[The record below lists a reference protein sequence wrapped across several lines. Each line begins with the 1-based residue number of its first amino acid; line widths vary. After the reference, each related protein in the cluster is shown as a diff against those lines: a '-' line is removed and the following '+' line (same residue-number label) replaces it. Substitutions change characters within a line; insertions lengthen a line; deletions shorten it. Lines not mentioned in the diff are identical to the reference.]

1 MDLLDSFWVDSF
13 FHAFPL
19 CFHTDRSDRHWWCEV
34 ASGNVPAVGNPIW
47 TMTSAPRN
55 ASAARVVSHH
65 LTVAPATP
73 ATIDTAQWF
82 KHNKNERQV
91 EKPPALLGCNL
102 LRLGQNCEIVE
113 LWRFWDVLGWIFHM
127 FHDFSWYVFWCFFGN
142 VWSALRQMLVCQQL
156 TWVALAVS
164 HRWQMALIGLWQVS
178 SYSRNIH
185 AYVQFTIL
193 QIQITIHLFHGSER
207 RWVFPNIF
215 LLRFIF
221 GQRQLSHRFGAR
233 FWASTSLRRAGGIPW
248 YHWPQETSS
257 CTATTSASGPWT
269 DTANHT
275 GRGRHRGQS
284 EEYLSCKGW
293 NWMKLMKWLSKWNT
307 RKGHVL

>member
-102 LRLGQNCEIVE
+102 LRLGQNCEIFGLDLPYVPWFF
-113 LWRFWDVLGWIFHM
+113 LIFFFDM
-127 FHDFSWYVFWCFFGN
+127 FI
-142 VWSALRQMLVCQQL
+142 WSALRQMLVCQQL

-164 HRWQMALIGLWQVS
+164 HRWQMALIGLWQVLAQS
-178 SYSRNIH
+178 CRCKWLFFLEDLTNYDTFVPWFWKAQGFSQHLFASFYFWPTSTESQVWSPVLSPNEFTARWRNPMVSLASRNLLH
-185 AYVQFTIL
+185 CHHLDLRPMNGHGKPHGPGKTSWPVGRVPKL
-193 QIQITIHLFHGSER
+193 QG
-207 RWVFPNIF
+207 
-215 LLRFIF
+215 
-221 GQRQLSHRFGAR
+221 
-233 FWASTSLRRAGGIPW
+233 
-248 YHWPQETSS
+248 
-257 CTATTSASGPWT
+257 
-269 DTANHT
+269 
-275 GRGRHRGQS
+275 
-284 EEYLSCKGW
+284 
-293 NWMKLMKWLSKWNT
+293 MKLNEIDEIIEQMKHWK
-307 RKGHVL
+307 RP